1 MRGIG
6 TLLKNLKIVKGIL
19 ALWIIAVIST
29 ATVGIVSYK
38 NLSNLNEKL
47 YSMNSNELQSI
58 KILGDINGS
67 YNEMRN
73 VLTKIIDRPYDA
85 AMVNS
90 VVDIDKRVRVL
101 MEEFNTTN
109 IDNGEK
115 EQIDKL
121 NNSYDEYMQKF
132 PKLKD
137 ARINEQTLSK
147 EEMDDYGAK
156 GTEVSNNIRNF
167 VDYEKKLANDSYE
180 KSQQEYN
187 HTKIIFIVIFLSS
200 LGILSAIS
208 LILVY
213 YIKQSIKE
221 FTEELKVISSGD
233 FTVNLDTNQTNEF
246 GIMRRELGLTV
257 DSIANILKEIKG
269 NANNINEQAVSLSSI
284 SEEMTASSLEVSNA
298 IGDVA
303 QGSTCQAQE
312 LMDMSSIVQDFG
324 NAIDNIT
331 TTIDDVSNKANNIN
345 TMATASNE
353 QLTNL
358 FTTVGDINQSFDE
371 VTNKIENL
379 GESIVKINA
388 ITTLINNI
396 ADQTN
401 LLALNA
407 AIEAAR
413 AGEAGRGFSV
423 VADEIRKLAEQSKSS
438 SEEIA
443 KLLAV
448 IQQESN
454 VAISTT
460 NTVSGELSNQVNII
474 DDSINS
480 FKSIVDFIEEIIP
493 QIKNVSSDMRNINSS
508 KVNIIDKVESASAVA
523 EENSASSEEIAAS
536 AEEMNASSEEVER
549 SSQILIDMVT
559 KMETAISKF
568 RL

>member
-1 MRGIG
+1 MRGVG
-6 TLLKNLKIVKGIL
+6 TLFKNVKIVKGIL
-19 ALWIIAVIST
+19 ILWIIAVIAT

-73 VLTKIIDRPYDA
+73 VLTKIIDRPYDT

-90 VVDIDKRVRVL
+90 VVDIDKRVRAL
-101 MEEFNTTN
+101 MEEFNNTN
-109 IDNGEK
+109 LDNGEK

-121 NNSYDEYMQKF
+121 KKSYDEYMQKF
-132 PKLKD
+132 PKLKEV
-137 ARINEQTLSK
+137 RMNGQSLSK

-156 GTEVSNNIRNF
+156 GTEVTTNIRNF

-180 KSQQEYN
+180 KSQKEYN

-213 YIKQSIKE
+213 YIKLSIKE

-233 FTVNLDTNQTNEF
+233 FTVHLDANQTNEF
-246 GIMRRELGLTV
+246 GIMRRELSLTV
-257 DSIANILKEIKG
+257 HSIANILKEIKG

-331 TTIDDVSNKANNIN
+331 TTIDDVSNKANDIN

-358 FTTVGDINQSFDE
+358 FATIGDINQSFDE

-438 SEEIA
+438 SEEIT
-443 KLLAV
+443 KLLTV

-460 NTVSGELSNQVNII
+460 NTVSGELSNRITII
-474 DDSINS
+474 DDSIKS
-480 FKSIVDFIEEIIP
+480 FKSIVNFIEEIIP
-493 QIKNVSSDMRNINSS
+493 QIKNVSNDMRNINSS

-536 AEEMNASSEEVER
+536 AEQMNASSEEVER
-549 SSQILIDMVT
+549 ASQILIDMVT

>member
-6 TLLKNLKIVKGIL
+6 TLLKNIKIIKGIL
-19 ALWIIAVIST
+19 ALWIIALIAT
-29 ATVGIVSYK
+29 ATVGVVSYI
-38 NLSNLNEKL
+38 NLSKLNEKL
-47 YSMNSNELQSI
+47 YSMNSNELVSI

-67 YNEMRN
+67 FNEMRN
-73 VLTKIIDRPYDA
+73 VLTKIIDRPYDT
-85 AMVNS
+85 AMINS
-90 VVDIDKRVRVL
+90 VVDIDKRIREL
-101 MEEFNTTN
+101 MEQFDTTS
-109 IDNGEK
+109 IDDGEK
-115 EQIDKL
+115 QQIDKL
-121 NNSYDEYMQKF
+121 NKSYDVYMQKF

-137 ARINEQTLSK
+137 VRISGQTISK

-156 GTEVSNNIRNF
+156 GNEVSADIKNF
-167 VDYEKKLANDSYE
+167 VNHEKKLANDSYE
-180 KSQQEYN
+180 KSQQEYK
-187 HTKIIFIVIFLSS
+187 HTKITFIIIFVLI
-200 LGILSAIS
+200 LGILSSIS

-213 YIKQSIKE
+213 YIKLSIKE

-233 FTVNLDTNQTNEF
+233 FTLNLDTNQTNEF
-246 GIMRRELGLTV
+246 GIMRRELSLTV

-269 NANNINEQAVSLSSI
+269 NANNIDEQAVSLSSI

-303 QGSTCQAQE
+303 QGSTSQAQE
-312 LMDMSSIVQDFG
+312 LMDMSYIVQDFG
-324 NAIDNIT
+324 NAIDSIA
-331 TTIDDVSNKANNIN
+331 TTIDDVNDKANDIN
-345 TMATASNE
+345 TMATSSNE

-358 FTTVGDINQSFDE
+358 FTTVGDINQSFEE
-371 VTNKIENL
+371 VTNKIESL

-438 SEEIA
+438 SEEIT

-460 NTVSGELSNQVNII
+460 NTVSGELSNQVIII
-474 DDSINS
+474 DDSIKS

-493 QIKNVSSDMRNINSS
+493 QIKNVSNDMRNINSS
-508 KVNIIDKVESASAVA
+508 KVNIINKVESASAVA

-536 AEEMNASSEEVER
+536 AEQMNASSEEVER
-549 SSQILIDMVT
+549 SSQVLIDMVT

>member
-121 NNSYDEYMQKF
+121 NNSYDEYMEKF

-454 VAISTT
+454 VAILTT

>member
-121 NNSYDEYMQKF
+121 NNSYDEYMEKF

-233 FTVNLDTNQTNEF
+233 FTVNLDINQTNEF

>member
-1 MRGIG
+1 MRGVG
-6 TLLKNLKIVKGIL
+6 TLFKNVKIVKGIL
-19 ALWIIAVIST
+19 ILWIIAVIAT

-73 VLTKIIDRPYDA
+73 VLTKIIDRPYDT

-90 VVDIDKRVRVL
+90 VVDIDKRVRAL
-101 MEEFNTTN
+101 MEEFNNTN
-109 IDNGEK
+109 LDNGEK

-121 NNSYDEYMQKF
+121 KKSYDEYMQKF
-132 PKLKD
+132 PKLKEV
-137 ARINEQTLSK
+137 RMNGQSLSK

-156 GTEVSNNIRNF
+156 GTEVTTNIRNF

-180 KSQQEYN
+180 KSQKEYN

-213 YIKQSIKE
+213 YIKLSIKE

-233 FTVNLDTNQTNEF
+233 FTVHLDANQTNEF
-246 GIMRRELGLTV
+246 GIMRRELSLTV
-257 DSIANILKEIKG
+257 HSIANILKEIKG

-331 TTIDDVSNKANNIN
+331 TTIDDVSNKANDIN

-358 FTTVGDINQSFDE
+358 FATIGDINQSFDE

-438 SEEIA
+438 SEEIT
-443 KLLAV
+443 KLLTV

-460 NTVSGELSNQVNII
+460 NTVSGELSNQITII
-474 DDSINS
+474 DDSIKS
-480 FKSIVDFIEEIIP
+480 FKSIVNFIEEIIP
-493 QIKNVSSDMRNINSS
+493 QIKNVSNDMRNINSS

-536 AEEMNASSEEVER
+536 AEQMNASSEEVER
-549 SSQILIDMVT
+549 ASQILIDMVT

>member
-6 TLLKNLKIVKGIL
+6 ALLKNLKIVKGIL
-19 ALWIIAVIST
+19 ALWIIALIAT
-29 ATVGIVSYK
+29 ATVGIVSYV
-38 NLSNLNEKL
+38 NLSKLNEKL
-47 YSMNSNELQSI
+47 YSMNSNELTSI

-67 YNEMRN
+67 FNEMRN
-73 VLTKIIDRPYDA
+73 VLTKIIDRPYDT
-85 AMVNS
+85 AMINS
-90 VVDIDKRVRVL
+90 VVDFDKKVRDSIN
-101 MEEFNTTN
+101 EFNTTN
-109 IDNGEK
+109 IDNSEK
-115 EQIDKL
+115 QQIDKL
-121 NNSYDEYMQKF
+121 SNSYDIYMNKF

-137 ARINEQTLSK
+137 ARINGQSLSK
-147 EEMDDYGAK
+147 EDMDDYGVK
-156 GTEVSNNIRNF
+156 GTEVSTDIRNF

-180 KSQQEYN
+180 KSQEEYN
-187 HTKIIFIVIFLSS
+187 HTKVTFITVFVLAIVILSS
-200 LGILSAIS
+200 IS
-208 LILVY
+208 LVLIY
-213 YIKQSIKE
+213 YIKLSIKE
-221 FTEELKVISSGD
+221 FTDQLKVISSGD
-233 FTVNLDTNQTNEF
+233 FTVNLDTDQTNEF
-246 GIMRRELGLTV
+246 GIMRRELGLTIE
-257 DSIANILKEIKG
+257 SIANILKEVKG
-269 NANNINEQAVSLSSI
+269 NVNNINEQAVSLSSI

-324 NAIDNIT
+324 NALDSIAIT
-331 TTIDDVSNKANNIN
+331 MDDVNNKANEIN
-345 TMATASNE
+345 TMATSSNE
-353 QLTNL
+353 QLANL
-358 FTTVGDINQSFDE
+358 STTVGDINQSFDE

-438 SEEIA
+438 SEEIT
-443 KLLAV
+443 KLLGV

-454 VAISTT
+454 IAIGTT
-460 NTVSGELSNQVNII
+460 NTVSGELSNQVTII
-474 DDSINS
+474 DDSIKS
-480 FKSIVDFIEEIIP
+480 FKNIVDFIEEIIP
-493 QIKNVSSDMRNINSS
+493 QIKNVSNDMRNINSS
-508 KVNIIDKVESASAVA
+508 KVSIIDKVESASAVA

-536 AEEMNASSEEVER
+536 AEQMNASSEEVEK
-549 SSQILIDMVT
+549 SSQVLINMVN
-559 KMETAISKF
+559 KMETAINKF